1 MSPHRHH
8 PGVILLLLITVG
20 LSSAATTLLIRHAP
34 STAHAAD
41 QSPSDGLAQVIP
53 VPLEFGA
60 GSIGLALI
68 DRNYHTI
75 CIYQYHPRR
84 DPHKRLSLV
93 AARSFRYDI
102 RLEQFNTDQPLPHE
116 VKELLLRSEQL
127 DVPTSPKQPPEQ
139 VSPLQSPNSVPA
151 PEHSK

>member
-34 STAHAAD
+34 NTAQAAG
-41 QSPSDGLAQVIP
+41 QTPSDGLAQVIP
-53 VPLEFGA
+53 VPLDFGS
-60 GSIGLALI
+60 GSIGLALV

-75 CIYQYHPRR
+75 CIYQYHPRH
-84 DPHKRLSLV
+84 DPHKRLALV

-127 DVPTSPKQPPEQ
+127 DVPTPSEPPAEQ
-139 VSPLQSPNSVPA
+139 VSPLQPPDSVPA